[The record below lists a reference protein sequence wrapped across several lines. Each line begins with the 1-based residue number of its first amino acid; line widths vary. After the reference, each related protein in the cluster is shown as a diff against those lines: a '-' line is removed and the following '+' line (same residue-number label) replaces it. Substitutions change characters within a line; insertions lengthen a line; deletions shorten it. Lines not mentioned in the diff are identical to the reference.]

1 MTACDLISC
10 DLTDQQI
17 VTTLGITHDE
27 DHITEQ
33 PDDQHCLS
41 HDPVMTGQ
49 VPVMT
54 DQVPVMIDQVP
65 VMTDQASVMLDLDS
79 VIFSLLNS
87 NN

>member
-1 MTACDLISC
+1 MSSTSHDLTACDLISC

-54 DQVPVMIDQVP
+54 DQVPVM
-65 VMTDQASVMLDLDS
+65 TDQASVMLDFDS
-79 VIFSLLNS
+79 VIFNLLNS